1 MSVQGDR
8 VGRIQ
13 TVRGL
18 IDPADLG
25 PTLMHE
31 HLFFDLRPLHVRAP
45 WDADGSFANAPA
57 GPETQARSR
66 WDWFANLDELVV
78 DDEATVIAEV
88 GRFAAAGGGLIVE
101 CTTVGLGRDPEAIR
115 RVSEATGVH
124 VSMGAGYY
132 QDRCLPAAFDALTE
146 DAIADE
152 IVRDIEVGVGATN
165 IRAGHIGEIGTT
177 TPTERE
183 LRSLR
188 AAARAQARTGAHLNV
203 HQAYVPGDRAIQHRL
218 ADEIERAG
226 GDLSRTVFSHMD
238 RTGQDVEQQ
247 LSLLRRGI
255 TIEYDEFGYETGN
268 RNWDRSSVQDVTRVR
283 DLARLAE
290 AGFIGQLTVA
300 HDISFKRMLVAN
312 GGWGFDHLL
321 ERVRDGFRWAGLS
334 DEDVETIYVRT
345 PRRLLTFVAPS
356 VGAGRVSVAAGRIP
370 APEADR

>member
-1 MSVQGDR
+1 MRDPGAER

-18 IDPADLG
+18 IDPADVG

-31 HLFFDLRPLHVRAP
+31 HLFFDLRPMHARAA
-45 WDADGSFANAPA
+45 WDPDGTFANAKA
-57 GPETQARSR
+57 TPETHARSR
-66 WDWFANLDELVV
+66 WDWFANLDELWLGPG
-78 DDEATVIAEV
+78 DEPTVIDEV
-88 GRFAAAGGGLIVE
+88 RRFAAAGGSLIVD
-101 CTTVGLGRDPEAIR
+101 CTTVGLSRDPEAIR
-115 RVSEATGVH
+115 RVSEATDVH
-124 VSMGAGYY
+124 VTMGAGYY
-132 QDRCLPAAFDALTE
+132 QDRCLPAAFDTLSE
-146 DAIADE
+146 EQIADE
-152 IVRDIEVGVGATN
+152 IVRDIEIGVGGTG

-183 LRSLR
+183 LTSLR

-203 HQAYVPGDRAIQHRL
+203 HQSYVPGDRAIQHRL

-255 TIEYDEFGYETGN
+255 TIEYDEFGYESGN
-268 RNWDRSSVQDVTRVR
+268 RNWDRSSVQDSTRVR

-290 AGFIGQLTVA
+290 AGFIAQITVS
-300 HDISFKRMLVAN
+300 HDISFRRMLVAN

-334 DEDVETIYVRT
+334 DNEIETIYVGT
-345 PRRLLTFVAPS
+345 PRRLLTFVEPTA
-356 VGAGRVSVAAGRIP
+356 
-370 APEADR
+370 